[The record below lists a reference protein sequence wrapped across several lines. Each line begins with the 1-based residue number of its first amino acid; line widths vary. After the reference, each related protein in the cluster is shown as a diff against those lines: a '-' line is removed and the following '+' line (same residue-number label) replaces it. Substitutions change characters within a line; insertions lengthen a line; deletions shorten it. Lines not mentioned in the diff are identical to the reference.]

1 MYITDELIYGLPLH
15 WFYTQPPYVV
25 NTSISN
31 SAERVKSTWTGR
43 YDDFYY
49 GGKWFIV
56 ILLGNRIY

>member
-31 SAERVKSTWTGR
+31 SAERVKSTWSGR

-49 GGKWFIV
+49 GGK
-56 ILLGNRIY
+56 